1 MKEAVLLFDGGSR
14 GNPGPSGCGYVIM
27 NSEETKIITTGCKFI
42 GVNTN
47 NYAEYMGM
55 IFGLQKALELNIS
68 SLIVKGDSMLVIK
81 QMLKQYSVKA
91 PNLIPLYNYA
101 NNFLNGFEDIKF
113 YHIKRNLN
121 TLADKLANQAMN
133 NNKIES
139 NINI

>member
-1 MKEAVLLFDGGSR
+1 MREAVLLFDGGSR

-27 NSEETKIITTGCKFI
+27 NSDETEILI
-42 GVNTN
+42 GDSEFLGRNTN

-55 IFGLQKALELNIS
+55 ILGIKKALELNIDN
-68 SLIVKGDSMLVIK
+68 LIIKGDSQLVIK

-101 NNFLNGFEDIKF
+101 NNLILGFKDTKF

-121 TLADKLANQAMN
+121 TLADKMANHAMDKEN
-133 NNKIES
+133 GWIDN
-139 NINI
+139 